1 MTFKISSP
9 RDISYVNLA
18 TLVRKHGSVV
28 VTEQLK
34 KSIKN
39 KEIAPG
45 AFDLS
50 MLARAYLQEKFQ
62 RMSLGESE
70 MILREESIDSSQFN
84 TINQAILSALVM
96 EGYGEVD
103 GGVFDQLCTTVPSK
117 LKREFIPGISMPTDN
132 AFEITEG
139 MPFPESNVNENYVQT
154 NTTKHFGLMLKLT
167 FSAVFFDRTNLLLKQ
182 AKQMGEGLAYFKLQN
197 LLRYVL
203 GIHTVAGGKVPFSW
217 KGQTYDIFQA
227 STPWVNTKT
236 TNALVDYTDI
246 ELAALAASVNN
257 DPNTGRPIM
266 FRPKVLL
273 VPTALEMTAKRIVN
287 STLVRFGDGASA
299 SVGTEF
305 ANPISDMKLQIVVSE
320 VAKRLL
326 DDEGGLTAT
335 QADGTWFLGD
345 PKKAFAWIQNWP
357 YRELQLADGSDE
369 KFNRDVWYGYRGDE
383 RGEGACLE
391 PRHWVKC
398 SA

>member
-84 TINQAILSALVM
+84 TINREILSARVM

-139 MPFPESNVNENYVQT
+139 MPFPESNVNEDYVQT

-357 YRELQLADGSDE
+357 YRELQLADGSDL
-369 KFNRDVWYGYRGDE
+369 KFERDVWYGYRGDE